1 MVGDTVRP
9 ANSAKIDRIMIAD
22 LRFPIIRH
30 HLPMFGIVIIAGE
43 IKMIEI
49 QSDIEPFHRG
59 LQYAKPLGNDF
70 FTNPITGDNCN
81 I

>member
-1 MVGDTVRP
+1 
-9 ANSAKIDRIMIAD
+9 
-22 LRFPIIRH
+22 
-30 HLPMFGIVIIAGE
+30 MFGIVIIAGE

-49 QSDIEPFHRG
+49 QIDIESFHRG